1 MSIGS
6 ATLKS
11 VSELKGWGITLSEP
25 IYERLHAAIAE
36 KYAQLQQALGL
47 SDAPSGKATP
57 VSDDYVAWL
66 MTRLG
71 RLFLQAKEYL
81 PGDELFQ
88 LLKQLSIPALRYEAW
103 IQTALEDFAKGITYP
118 FDETREDSK
127 SA

>member
-1 MSIGS
+1 M
-6 ATLKS
+6 
-11 VSELKGWGITLSEP
+11 SEP
-25 IYERLHAAIAE
+25 IYERLHTAITE

-47 SDAPSGKATP
+47 SDATASKKATP

-81 PGDELFQ
+81 PGDELLQ

-103 IQTALEDFAKGITYP
+103 IQTAIEDFAKGITYP
-118 FDETREDSK
+118 FDEPREDSK

>member
-1 MSIGS
+1 M
-6 ATLKS
+6 
-11 VSELKGWGITLSEP
+11 GITLSES

-47 SDAPSGKATP
+47 GDTTSDKRAAP

-118 FDETREDSK
+118 FDEAREDSK